1 MVTWFTWVCK
11 LRGSV
16 GAWVAWVKFLRE
28 LRGLRGLDIFYV
40 GQHFTWVIIFTWVA
54 WVKYIF
60 AWVKTFSVGQF
71 FYVGQ
76 HFLCELKSFLQGS
89 KFLHGP
95 TCLWWV

>member
-1 MVTWFTWVCK
+1 MGA
-11 LRGSV
+11 LA
-16 GAWVAWVKFLRE
+16 AWVRE
-28 LRGLRGLDIFYV
+28 LRGSNFYEGCVYYVGLNTFYV

-76 HFLCELKSFLQGS
+76 HFLCELKIFRESLNFCVGQFFL
-89 KFLHGP
+89 
-95 TCLWWV
+95 